1 MATGTPPY
9 PDSTREAALVL
20 HRAGKTT
27 REIAE
32 VIGADWGTIAKW
44 IRDAG
49 EQRQRGTR
57 KREDV
62 SDIRIAELRY
72 THKWTIPQIVKAT
85 GLSRG
90 AVRKRLGRLE
100 RDGYEAS
107 PPSAEQAAAA
117 EYRASHDSTEGEQK

>member
-1 MATGTPPY
+1 MTGKSPY
-9 PDSTREAALVL
+9 PDGTREAVLVL

-44 IRDAG
+44 VRDAG

-90 AVRKRLGRLE
+90 AVRKRLDRLE

-107 PPSAEQAAAA
+107 PMSAEQAAAA